1 MRAHVAR
8 SYGVLHCGVA
18 ILGLVVMVQALAETK
33 ADADDESQIFGEWK
47 GESIV
52 VAKSSAA
59 KDEVQVWHI
68 SKSKEP
74 GKVRIRADRIVNG
87 RSITMGV
94 SDWDYD
100 KTKKTITWKTRLGVW
115 QLTADGNTMRGTLT
129 LTDKTVFRRVSLKK
143 STPDGR

>member
-1 MRAHVAR
+1 MRDHLSKSLITLLAGLVISLLLMTHVA
-8 SYGVLHCGVA
+8 
-18 ILGLVVMVQALAETK
+18 LAATE
-33 ADADDESQIFGEWK
+33 DRDDESQIFGEWK

-68 SKSKEP
+68 SKAKEP
-74 GKVRIRADRIVNG
+74 RKVRVKADRIANG